1 MQPLT
6 PSSFVRCHELFLP
19 PGPLTE
25 HRRTG
30 SQEATPGR
38 RRFDPKYGSVVTR
51 VLPAIVGLMSVCGLV
66 FLFFATSSW
75 TGIWLALACFGIGS
89 GYLGLYLWFLIYRE
103 IEFREDG
110 IVVRRYL
117 FPDVEGTYDDVSGVS
132 TMGFRLD
139 GYPVGC
145 HTMENSAELQ
155 SILDDLRRRGVIEPA
170 DDGGLSRDFGDN
182 LAATLMA
189 GTAGV
194 LVWLLVDWTDLAP
207 ASIPDGVAAL
217 GVILLTML
225 IGAPLLK
232 RWSSD

>member
-1 MQPLT
+1 M
-6 PSSFVRCHELFLP
+6 
-19 PGPLTE
+19 
-25 HRRTG
+25 
-30 SQEATPGR
+30 
-38 RRFDPKYGSVVTR
+38 VTR
-51 VLPAIVGLMSVCGLV
+51 ILPAIVGLMTVCGLV
-66 FLFFATSSW
+66 FLATSSR
-75 TGIWLALACFGIGS
+75 TGVWLALVSFGVAGGFLI
-89 GYLGLYLWFLIYRE
+89 LYLWFLIYRE

-117 FPDVEGTYDDVSGVS
+117 FPDVEGTYDDVTGVS
-132 TMGFRLD
+132 AMGFRLD

-182 LAATLMA
+182 LAATVKA
-189 GTAGV
+189 GALGA
-194 LVWLLVDWTDLAP
+194 LLWLLVAWADLAP
-207 ASIPDGVAAL
+207 TSIPDGVAPL
-217 GVILLTML
+217 GVILLTVL

>member
-1 MQPLT
+1 M
-6 PSSFVRCHELFLP
+6 
-19 PGPLTE
+19 
-25 HRRTG
+25 
-30 SQEATPGR
+30 
-38 RRFDPKYGSVVTR
+38 VTR

-66 FLFFATSSW
+66 FLAISSR
-75 TGIWLALACFGIGS
+75 TGVWLALACFGIGG
-89 GYLGLYLWFLIYRE
+89 GYLGLYLWLLIYRE

-117 FPDVEGTYDDVSGVS
+117 FPDVEGAYDDVTGMSA
-132 TMGFRLD
+132 TGFRLD

-145 HTMENSAELQ
+145 HTMENAAELQ

-170 DDGGLSRDFGDN
+170 DDGGLTRDFRDN
-182 LAATLMA
+182 LAATVLA

-194 LVWLLVDWTDLAP
+194 LVWLLVDRADLAP
-207 ASIPDGVAAL
+207 ASIPDEVAAL
-217 GVILLTML
+217 GVILLTLL